1 MENQSMLEICHMRKL
16 PRWGTVIFLVGLAA
30 CASGLKSTVVT
41 EENQAEISEQVKTVL
56 TYQEVQWLN
65 SYAARTAPDLEEGQ
79 IPFGK
84 SVGEMIEEQRTFEA
98 GGPAG
103 AGSQASTLAEE
114 QIGSQ
119 VDDVMSSKREEQS
132 AQVSNLGGDGGKRQ
146 QSLERRPLIT
156 QPVAPPPPP
165 AAAVVPSGTVL
176 VVRLDEYL
184 STKSNQAGETFE
196 TQLEEDL
203 RVGRKLLAPAGS
215 RVTGRLTNVKQSGKV
230 EGRAQMGIT
239 LHKIFVGK
247 QEYALT
253 SNSLNYEAEATT
265 REDAKK
271 IGIGAGA
278 GALIG
283 ALAGGKKGAAVGT
296 AVGASIGTGAVLAT
310 SGEEVEFKIEHL
322 FKFTLER
329 EVEMQIVRN

>member
-1 MENQSMLEICHMRKL
+1 MENQSMLEICHLRKL

-79 IPFGK
+79 LPLGK
-84 SVGEMIEEQRTFEA
+84 SVGEMIEEQRTFEE

-132 AQVSNLGGDGGKRQ
+132 AQVSNLGGDRG
-146 QSLERRPLIT
+146 ETRPVIT

-184 STKSNQAGETFE
+184 STKTNQAGETFE

-203 RVGRKLLAPAGS
+203 RVGHKLLAPAGS
-215 RVTGRLTNVKQSGKV
+215 RVTGRLTNVKESGKV

-247 QEYALT
+247 EEYALT
-253 SNSLNYEAEATT
+253 SNSLNYEAAATT

-296 AVGASIGTGAVLAT
+296 AVGASVGTGAVLAT

-329 EVEMQIVRN
+329 DVEMQIVRN

>member
-1 MENQSMLEICHMRKL
+1 MENQSMLEICHLRKL

-41 EENQAEISEQVKTVL
+41 EENQAEISEQVKKVL

-65 SYAARTAPDLEEGQ
+65 SYAARTAPDLEEGL

-84 SVGEMIEEQRTFEA
+84 SVGEMIEEQRTFEE

-103 AGSQASTLAEE
+103 ADSRASTLAEE

-119 VDDVMSSKREEQS
+119 VDDVMSSKVKNQVAEERDPVPDKAEKQR
-132 AQVSNLGGDGGKRQ
+132 AVF
-146 QSLERRPLIT
+146 E
-156 QPVAPPPPP
+156 PVAPPPPP
-165 AAAVVPSGTVL
+165 AAVVPAGTVL

-184 STKSNQAGETFE
+184 STKTNQPGETFE

-203 RVGRKLLAPAGS
+203 IVGGQLLAPEGS
-215 RVTGRLTNVKQSGKV
+215 RVTGRLTHVKQSGKV
-230 EGRAQMGIT
+230 EGLAQMGMD
-239 LHKIFVGK
+239 LQKIFVGDE
-247 QEYALT
+247 EYLLK
-253 SNSLNYEAEATT
+253 SNSLNYEAAATKK
-265 REDAKK
+265 EDAKK
-271 IGIGAGA
+271 VGIGAGV

-283 ALAGGKKGAAVGT
+283 AIAGGKKGAAVGT
-296 AVGASIGTGAVLAT
+296 AVGAGAGTGAVLAT
-310 SGEEVEFKIEHL
+310 SGEEVEFRIEHL

-329 EVEMQIVRN
+329 EVEMKIVRN